1 MISRRYRFVWISNEK
16 VGSRS
21 LIAALFGVDPDAEWT
36 TNTSIADIHAMY
48 PETRNYFSFAFIRNP
63 FDRAISFHSHLHHFR
78 NVPFLH
84 GGMEHRRHYFSRYH
98 GPAETRHFDAY
109 CEWLNSPYGSDQYA
123 ARIFRS
129 QHLVI
134 RMGRDRLPD
143 FVGRLE
149 NFRAD
154 LDHVASQVGSP
165 EPALPMLNTMAG
177 WRTTPEA
184 LRAARSKAAVQL
196 TDRNRA
202 LLRKRYEG
210 DFMLGGY
217 S

>member
-1 MISRRYRFVWISNEK
+1 
-16 VGSRS
+16 
-21 LIAALFGVDPDAEWT
+21 
-36 TNTSIADIHAMY
+36 
-48 PETRNYFSFAFIRNP
+48 
-63 FDRAISFHSHLHHFR
+63 
-78 NVPFLH
+78 
-84 GGMEHRRHYFSRYH
+84 
-98 GPAETRHFDAY
+98 
-109 CEWLNSPYGSDQYA
+109 
-123 ARIFRS
+123 
-129 QHLVI
+129 
-134 RMGRDRLPD
+134 MGRDRLPD

-165 EPALPMLNTMAG
+165 EPALPMLDTMAG

>member
-1 MISRRYRFVWISNEK
+1 MTNARPQHPGGQARHRAPGQDHEPGVVGDLVRESSRGKIGESRRILATLRQISREPGCMISRRYRFVWISNEK

-109 CEWLNSPYGSDQYA
+109 CEWLNSPYGSDQYESDA
-123 ARIFRS
+123 AEK
-129 QHLVI
+129 I
-134 RMGRDRLPD
+134 RKKSKYNNNN
-143 FVGRLE
+143 
-149 NFRAD
+149 NF
-154 LDHVASQVGSP
+154 LFI
-165 EPALPMLNTMAG
+165 
-177 WRTTPEA
+177 
-184 LRAARSKAAVQL
+184 QL
-196 TDRNRA
+196 THNP
-202 LLRKRYEG
+202 ETH
-210 DFMLGGY
+210 
-217 S
+217 

>member
-36 TNTSIADIHAMY
+36 ANTSIADIHATY

-63 FDRAISFHSHLHHFR
+63 FDRAISSHSHLHHFH

-84 GGMEHRRHYFSRYH
+84 GGMEHKRYHLSRYY
-98 GPAETRHFDAY
+98 GLAETRHFDAY

-123 ARIFRS
+123 ARFFRS

-154 LDHVASQVGSP
+154 LDHVASHVGSA

-177 WRTTPEA
+177 WRTTPEVM
-184 LRAARSKAAVQL
+184 RAARSKAAVQL